1 MKEIEILKKIQ
12 HEHIVSLL
20 DFQWDTSHIY
30 LILEFCG
37 GGDLSKLIKSR
48 KKLPEYFVKRFLQQL
63 AAALK
68 YLSENEIVHFDLKP
82 HNILLTSDQHPIL
95 KLADFGF
102 AEFINQDIQGSI
114 RGSPLYMAPEIITSK
129 HYNAKVTSFSLS
141 NFDLIFFFIL
151 IFIFI
156 H

>member
-1 MKEIEILKKIQ
+1 MKINLI
-12 HEHIVSLL
+12 
-20 DFQWDTSHIY
+20 FQWDTSHIY

-63 AAALK
+63 GNIKNEIFQKKFQFFYTAAALK

-95 KLADFGF
+95 KLAG
-102 AEFINQDIQGSI
+102 
-114 RGSPLYMAPEIITSK
+114 L
-129 HYNAKVTSFSLS
+129 L
-141 NFDLIFFFIL
+141 
-151 IFIFI
+151 FIF
-156 H
+156 